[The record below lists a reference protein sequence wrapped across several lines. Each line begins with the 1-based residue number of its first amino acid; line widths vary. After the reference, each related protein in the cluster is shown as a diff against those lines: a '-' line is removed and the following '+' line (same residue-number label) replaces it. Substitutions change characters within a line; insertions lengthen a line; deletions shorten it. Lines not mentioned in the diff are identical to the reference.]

1 VIDVRITNDPL
12 VLEKAIELVR
22 SDQNG
27 AEITFSGVVR
37 NNNLGRDVLFLE
49 YEAYP
54 DMAEKILE
62 KIGKDAC
69 ADYDI
74 SSIVLWH
81 RTGHLEISEVS
92 MVIAVGAP
100 HRAAAF
106 EACRDAVEKVKALAP
121 VWKREIWDGGKEWL
135 GQQNE

>member
-1 VIDVRITNDPL
+1 MIDVKITKEPL
-12 VLEKAIELVR
+12 ALENAINLIR
-22 SDQNG
+22 SEENG
-27 AEITFSGVVR
+27 AEISFSGVVR
-37 NNNLGRDVLFLE
+37 NNNLGRKVLFLE

-54 DMAEKILE
+54 DMAEKVLR
-62 KIGKDAC
+62 KIGEHAC
-69 ADYDI
+69 KDYDI
-74 SSIVLWH
+74 SNIVLWH

-121 VWKREIWDGGKEWL
+121 IWKREVWEGGKEWI
-135 GQQNE
+135 GQQG

>member
-1 VIDVRITNDPL
+1 MIDVKITKEPL
-12 VLEKAIELVR
+12 VLEDAINLIR
-22 SDQNG
+22 SEENG
-27 AEITFSGVVR
+27 AEISFSGVVR
-37 NNNLGRDVLFLE
+37 NNNLGRKVLFLE

-54 DMAEKILE
+54 DMAEKVLQ
-62 KIGKDAC
+62 KIGEDAC
-69 ADYDI
+69 KDYDI
-74 SSIVLWH
+74 SNIVLWH

-121 VWKREIWDGGKEWL
+121 VWKREVWEGGKEWI
-135 GQQNE
+135 GQQG

>member
-1 VIDVRITNDPL
+1 VIDVKITKEPL
-12 VLEKAIELVR
+12 ALENAINLIR
-22 SDQNG
+22 SEENG
-27 AEITFSGVVR
+27 AEISFSGVVR
-37 NNNLGRDVLFLE
+37 NNNLGRKVLFLE

-54 DMAEKILE
+54 DMAEKVLR
-62 KIGKDAC
+62 KIGEDAC
-69 ADYDI
+69 KDYDI
-74 SSIVLWH
+74 SNIVLWH

-121 VWKREIWDGGKEWL
+121 IWKREVWEGGKEWI
-135 GQQNE
+135 GQQG

>member
-1 VIDVRITNDPL
+1 MIDVKITKEPL
-12 VLEKAIELVR
+12 VLEDAINLIR
-22 SDQNG
+22 SEENG
-27 AEITFSGVVR
+27 AEISFSGVVR
-37 NNNLGRDVLFLE
+37 NNHLGRKVLFLE

-54 DMAEKILE
+54 DMAEKVLQ
-62 KIGKDAC
+62 KIGEDAC
-69 ADYDI
+69 KDYDI
-74 SSIVLWH
+74 SNIVLWH

-121 VWKREIWDGGKEWL
+121 VWKREVWEGGKEWI
-135 GQQNE
+135 GQQG

>member
-1 VIDVRITNDPL
+1 MIDVKITKEPL
-12 VLEKAIELVR
+12 ALENAINLIR
-22 SDQNG
+22 SEENG
-27 AEITFSGVVR
+27 AEISFSGVVR
-37 NNNLGRDVLFLE
+37 NNNLGRKVLFLE

-54 DMAEKILE
+54 DMAEKVLR
-62 KIGKDAC
+62 KIGEDAC
-69 ADYDI
+69 KDYDI
-74 SSIVLWH
+74 SNIVLWH

-121 VWKREIWDGGKEWL
+121 IWKREVWEGGKEWI
-135 GQQNE
+135 GQQG

>member
-1 VIDVRITNDPL
+1 MIDVKITKEPL
-12 VLEKAIELVR
+12 ALENAINLIR
-22 SDQNG
+22 SEENG
-27 AEITFSGVVR
+27 AEISFSGVVR
-37 NNNLGRDVLFLE
+37 NNNLGRKVLFLE

-54 DMAEKILE
+54 DMAEKVLR
-62 KIGKDAC
+62 KIGEDAC
-69 ADYDI
+69 KDYDI
-74 SSIVLWH
+74 SNIVLCH

-121 VWKREIWDGGKEWL
+121 IWKREVWEGGKEWI
-135 GQQNE
+135 GQQG

>member
-1 VIDVRITNDPL
+1 VIDVKITKEPL
-12 VLEKAIELVR
+12 VLEDAINLIQSEE
-22 SDQNG
+22 NG
-27 AEITFSGVVR
+27 AEISFSGVVR
-37 NNNLGRDVLFLE
+37 NNNLGRKVLFLE

-54 DMAEKILE
+54 DMAEKVLQ
-62 KIGKDAC
+62 KIGEDAC
-69 ADYDI
+69 KDYDI
-74 SSIVLWH
+74 SNIVLWH

-121 VWKREIWDGGKEWL
+121 VWKREVWEGGKEWI
-135 GQQNE
+135 GQQV

>member
-1 VIDVRITNDPL
+1 MIDVKITKETL
-12 VLEKAIELVR
+12 VLEKAIHLIR
-22 SDQNG
+22 SEEKG
-27 AEITFSGVVR
+27 AEISFSGVVR
-37 NNNLGRDVLFLE
+37 NNNLGRKVLFLE

-54 DMAEKILE
+54 DMAEKVLQ
-62 KIGKDAC
+62 KIGEDAC
-69 ADYDI
+69 KDYDI
-74 SSIVLWH
+74 SNIVLWH

-121 VWKREIWDGGKEWL
+121 VWKREVWEGGKEWI
-135 GQQNE
+135 GQQG

>member
-1 VIDVRITNDPL
+1 MIDVKITKEPL
-12 VLEKAIELVR
+12 VLEDAINLIQSEE
-22 SDQNG
+22 NG
-27 AEITFSGVVR
+27 AEISFSGVVR
-37 NNNLGRDVLFLE
+37 NNNLGRKVLFLE

-54 DMAEKILE
+54 DMAEKVLQ
-62 KIGKDAC
+62 KIGEDAC
-69 ADYDI
+69 KDYDI
-74 SSIVLWH
+74 SNIVLWH

-121 VWKREIWDGGKEWL
+121 VWKREVWEGGKEWI
-135 GQQNE
+135 GQQV

>member
-1 VIDVRITNDPL
+1 MIDVKITKEPL
-12 VLEKAIELVR
+12 VLEDAINLIQSEENV
-22 SDQNG
+22 
-27 AEITFSGVVR
+27 AEISFSGVVR
-37 NNNLGRDVLFLE
+37 NNNLGRKVLFLE

-54 DMAEKILE
+54 DMAEKVLQ
-62 KIGKDAC
+62 KIGEDAC
-69 ADYDI
+69 KDYDI
-74 SSIVLWH
+74 SNIVLWH

-121 VWKREIWDGGKEWL
+121 VWKREVWEGGKEWI
-135 GQQNE
+135 GQQV